1 MNRAQGAHLERLAS
15 LYTGIKQT
23 PGSGCGL
30 IFKGDLNSDD
40 WFIEVKST
48 RSKKLTLNSE
58 WWFKAQ
64 AQAREKLK
72 PNVALVI
79 GWTTR
84 NSEYSG
90 SLQFAVVGNYEGPT
104 EFDLV
109 LKGKTKS
116 LPMDKLTS
124 LGDTKIAKITFK
136 DASMAYLMPMRYFEL
151 NYMEQ
156 Q

>member
-1 MNRAQGAHLERLAS
+1 MERLAS
-15 LYTGIKQT
+15 LYTGIAQT
-23 PGSGCGL
+23 PGSGCGK

-48 RSKKLTLNSE
+48 RSEKLSLDSG
-58 WWFKAQ
+58 WWFKAKD
-64 AQAREKLK
+64 QAREKLK

-90 SLQFAVVGNYEGPT
+90 SLQFAVLQNYTGST
-104 EFDLV
+104 EFELV

-116 LPMDKLTS
+116 LPKAKLES
-124 LGDTKIAKITFK
+124 LGDTKIAKITFN
-136 DASMAYLMPMRYFEL
+136 DSSTAYLMPMRYFEL

-156 Q
+156 K

>member
-1 MNRAQGAHLERLAS
+1 MERLAS

-48 RSKKLTLNSE
+48 RSKKLLLDSG
-58 WWFKAQ
+58 WWFKAKD
-64 AQAREKLK
+64 QAREKLK
-72 PNVALVI
+72 PYVALVI

-90 SLQFAVVGNYEGPT
+90 PLQFAVVEDYVGPV

-116 LPMDKLTS
+116 LPMDRLTS

-136 DASMAYLMPMRYFEL
+136 DSSVAYMMPIRHFEL
-151 NYMEQ
+151 HYMEQ
-156 Q
+156 K

>member
-1 MNRAQGAHLERLAS
+1 MERLAS
-15 LYTGIKQT
+15 LYTGIEQT
-23 PGSGCGL
+23 PGSGCGK
-30 IFKGDLNSDD
+30 IFKGDLNSDE

-48 RSKKLTLNSE
+48 RSTKLSLNSE
-58 WWFKAQ
+58 WWFKAKD
-64 AQAREKLK
+64 QARDKLK
-72 PNVALVI
+72 PHVALVI

-90 SLQFAVVGNYEGPT
+90 SLQFAVVEEYEGPV

-116 LPMDKLTS
+116 LPADKLES
-124 LGDTKIAKITFK
+124 LGDTKIVKITFK
-136 DASMAYLMPMRYFEL
+136 DNSVAYMMPMRHFEL